1 MAKFCKCETPVPNF
15 DGTCKDC
22 SRVLTWEWSTKF
34 RETKPVEMVDSD
46 EEEESPLPNIKPVQ
60 KTLTLSD
67 QIKMGDEAA
76 KRTIRYASLFETIGK
91 VMQILNVVG
100 VVILFFIGFFIPDP
114 VWLKFA
120 YWASVL
126 IIWAFSYVQTSL
138 IRGLASYFQMKASD
152 HLIKNW
158 KK

>member
-34 RETKPVEMVDSD
+34 RDSKPVEMDESDVD
-46 EEEESPLPNIKPVQ
+46 EEAPSPIIKPVQ
-60 KTLTLSD
+60 KNLTLSD
-67 QIKMGDEAA
+67 QIKIGEEAA
-76 KRTIRYASLFETIGK
+76 KRTIKFASLFESIGK
-91 VMQILNVVG
+91 VLQTLNVVS

-114 VWLKFA
+114 AWLKFA
-120 YWASVL
+120 YWAAVL
-126 IIWAFSYVQTSL
+126 IIWAFSYAQTSL

-152 HLIKNW
+152 HLIRNW

>member
-34 RETKPVEMVDSD
+34 RDSKPVEMGESDQD
-46 EEEESPLPNIKPVQ
+46 EEAPSPIIKPVQ
-60 KTLTLSD
+60 KNLTLSD
-67 QIKMGDEAA
+67 QIKIGEEAA
-76 KRTIRYASLFETIGK
+76 KRTIKFASLFESIGK
-91 VMQILNVVG
+91 VLQTLNVVS
-100 VVILFFIGFFIPDP
+100 VVILFFIGFFIQDP
-114 VWLKFA
+114 AWLKFA
-120 YWASVL
+120 YWAAVL

-152 HLIKNW
+152 HLIRNW